1 MESGKRYSRVE
12 LLKTFLEKL
21 EKIYLNFKTFG
32 LKFYLVEIKNSS
44 SLLGKK
50 VKLLY
55 GKEKIK
61 GTVTGIDENGSL
73 ILEIRGRLRTISS
86 GEVTLI

>member
-32 LKFYLVEIKNSS
+32 LKFYLDEIKGSS
-44 SLLGKK
+44 SMLGHK

-55 GKEKIK
+55 GKEKIRGIVK
-61 GTVTGIDENGSL
+61 DIDENGSL
-73 ILEIRGRLRTISS
+73 ILETRGRLRTISS